1 MNSFDTAPRAALAR
15 RRPLARACAM
25 VALLWGCAAQAQPAD
40 AATGASPGAGGQSGA
55 VAVPADGA
63 GMAAL
68 QRASDAT
75 LGIEVQVVEGAA
87 SADTL
92 GARRKGTGVVIGA
105 DGLVLTVGYLILEAG
120 EIDLVLDS
128 GRRVPARPVAYDLA
142 TGFGLVQ
149 ALVPLPVP
157 VVPLGDAAA
166 VAADDT
172 LLFVSGG
179 SGGAVSPAK
188 LLARG
193 RFAGYWEYLIDGAL
207 FTAPARSD
215 HSGAGLYNRQ
225 GELVGIGSLRVADAS
240 ASVAG
245 RAPAEAPGDRR
256 PGNMFVPVDLLKPI
270 LAELQREGRSQASR
284 RAWLGVSCVE
294 SDGALVVLRVSR
306 DSPAESAGLAAGDRI
321 LALDGVTVGD
331 LPSFYQRL
339 WQGGG
344 AEREVLLQIGRR
356 GEARELRLRSVDRSA
371 TLKRATG
378 I

>member
-1 MNSFDTAPRAALAR
+1 MHSFDTALHANPSPCHRWLVQLCVLA
-15 RRPLARACAM
+15 
-25 VALLWGCAAQAQPAD
+25 ALLWACASPAQTVD
-40 AATGASPGAGGQSGA
+40 AAPD
-55 VAVPADGA
+55 DGP

-75 LGIEVQVVEGAA
+75 LGIEVQAVEGAT

-120 EIDLVLDS
+120 DIDLVLDS

-215 HSGAGLYNRQ
+215 HSGAGLYNRH

-306 DSPAESAGLAAGDRI
+306 DSPAESAGLAVGDRI

-339 WQGGG
+339 WQGG
-344 AEREVLLQIGRR
+344 AERDVLLQIGRR